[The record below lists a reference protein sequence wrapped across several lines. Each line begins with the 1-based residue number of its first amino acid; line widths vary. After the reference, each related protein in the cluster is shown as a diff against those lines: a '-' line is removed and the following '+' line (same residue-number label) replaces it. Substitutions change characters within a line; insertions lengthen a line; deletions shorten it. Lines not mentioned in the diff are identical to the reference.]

1 LKRFACLLL
10 RNTRKTECGAGKLLI
25 RLVVSAAPFAL
36 LSNTRK
42 TECGAGKLL
51 IRLVVS
57 AAPFALLWAP
67 PLVAHMVSMSTGDLK
82 VDGAR
87 ASYEL
92 RMPMY
97 EVAHVHE
104 PEHTLLDHIR
114 FESGGAWAKPSGQA
128 CRQEQDTYVCTAEY
142 QFPALVETVQ
152 VECTLA
158 SVTVPNH
165 VHLLR
170 AYRGDKTDQAVFD
183 LSYTQAEIR
192 FRPPTT
198 FETATREISA
208 GFMRAAGG
216 LAPLL
221 FLVSLVLAAR
231 SRRELAALTASF
243 LAAEILAC
251 AIAPRIRLQLSPRF
265 IEAAAALTIAY
276 LAFEIVLLPR
286 SSMRWLV
293 VAVLGLFHGAYFA
306 AFLTE
311 SEYHFATFLT
321 GVVICELFL
330 IALFAFL
337 LHQLMR
343 LSFLRRAV
351 PVAASLLLAI
361 GVTWFFLRLRA

>member
-1 LKRFACLLL
+1 MKRAWLFLFSL
-10 RNTRKTECGAGKLLI
+10 
-25 RLVVSAAPFAL
+25 
-36 LSNTRK
+36 
-42 TECGAGKLL
+42 
-51 IRLVVS
+51 
-57 AAPFALLWAP
+57 
-67 PLVAHMVSMSTGDLK
+67 PLFAHMVSMSTGDLK

-104 PEHTLLDHIR
+104 PEHTLLDHVR
-114 FESGGAWAKPSGQA
+114 FESGGAWAKASSRS

-142 QFPALVETVQ
+142 QFPAPVETLRA
-152 VECTLA
+152 ECTLA

-183 LSYTQAEIR
+183 LSYTQAELR
-192 FRPPTT
+192 FRPPTA
-198 FETATREISA
+198 FETAIREVSA

-231 SRRELAALTASF
+231 SRRELVALSASF
-243 LAAEILAC
+243 LGAEALAC
-251 AIAPRIRLQLSPRF
+251 AIAPHVRLQLSPRF

-276 LAFEIVLLPR
+276 LAFEIVLLPE
-286 SSMRWLV
+286 SGMRWLV
-293 VAVLGLFHGAYFA
+293 VGVLGLFHGAYFA

-311 SEYHFATFLT
+311 SGYHLGTFLA
-321 GVVICELFL
+321 GVIFCELLL
-330 IALFAFL
+330 IALFGFL
-337 LHQLMR
+337 LDRLVR

>member
-1 LKRFACLLL
+1 
-10 RNTRKTECGAGKLLI
+10 
-25 RLVVSAAPFAL
+25 
-36 LSNTRK
+36 
-42 TECGAGKLL
+42 
-51 IRLVVS
+51 
-57 AAPFALLWAP
+57 
-67 PLVAHMVSMSTGDLK
+67 
-82 VDGAR
+82 
-87 ASYEL
+87 
-92 RMPMY
+92 MY
-97 EVAHVHE
+97 EVAHVRE
-104 PEHTLLDHIR
+104 PEHTLLDHVR
-114 FESGGAWAKPSGQA
+114 FQSGGVWAKPFQPA

-142 QFPALVETVQ
+142 QFPAPVETVQ

-183 LSYTQAEIR
+183 LSYTQAELR
-192 FRPPTT
+192 FRPPTA

-221 FLVSLVLAAR
+221 FLVSLALAAR
-231 SRRELAALTASF
+231 SRRELMALTASF
-243 LAAEILAC
+243 VAAEALAC
-251 AIAPRIRLQLSPRF
+251 AIAPRIALSLSPRF

-276 LAFEIVLLPR
+276 LAFEIVLLPK

-311 SEYHFATFLT
+311 SGYHFAAFLA
-321 GVVICELFL
+321 GVGVCELLL

-337 LHQLMR
+337 LDRLAR
-343 LSFLRRAV
+343 LSFLHRAV
-351 PVAASLLLAI
+351 PVAASLLLAV
-361 GVTWFFLRLRA
+361 GVAWFFLRCALDIAGLTLWRHAQLRQPFGT

>member
-1 LKRFACLLL
+1 MIGAMKRFLRRLLCAMPL
-10 RNTRKTECGAGKLLI
+10 AGPLL
-25 RLVVSAAPFAL
+25 
-36 LSNTRK
+36 
-42 TECGAGKLL
+42 G
-51 IRLVVS
+51 
-57 AAPFALLWAP
+57 
-67 PLVAHMVSMSTGDLK
+67 HMVSMSTGDLK
-82 VDGAR
+82 VDGAH
-87 ASYEL
+87 ATYEL

-104 PEHTLLDHIR
+104 PQHTLLDHVR
-114 FESGGAWAKPSGQA
+114 FESGGAWAKVSGQA
-128 CRQEQDTYVCTAEY
+128 CRQDQDTYVCTADY
-142 QFPALVETVQ
+142 QFPAPVETVQ

-170 AYRGDKTDQAVFD
+170 AYRGDKSDQAVFD

-192 FRPPTT
+192 FRPPTA

-231 SRRELAALTASF
+231 SSRELLALTGSF
-243 LAAEILAC
+243 IAAEVLAC
-251 AIAPRIRLQLSPRF
+251 AIAPRISLSLSPRF

-276 LAFEIVLLPR
+276 LAFEIILLPQ
-286 SSMRWLV
+286 SGLRWLV

-306 AFLTE
+306 AFLNE
-311 SEYHFATFLT
+311 SGYHIASFLT
-321 GVVICELFL
+321 GVVICELLL

-337 LHQLMR
+337 LNR
-343 LSFLRRAV
+343 LTRLAFLHRAV

-361 GVTWFFLRLRA
+361 GVAWFFLRLRA

>member
-1 LKRFACLLL
+1 MKRWWLFLGALALCAPL
-10 RNTRKTECGAGKLLI
+10 CG
-25 RLVVSAAPFAL
+25 
-36 LSNTRK
+36 
-42 TECGAGKLL
+42 
-51 IRLVVS
+51 
-57 AAPFALLWAP
+57 
-67 PLVAHMVSMSTGDLK
+67 HMVSMSTGDLK
-82 VDGAR
+82 VDGAG
-87 ASYEL
+87 ASFEL

-104 PEHTLLDHIR
+104 PEHTLLDHVR
-114 FESGGAWAKPSGQA
+114 FKGGGDWAKVSGQA
-128 CRQEQDTYVCTAEY
+128 CRQEQDTYVCTADY
-142 QFPALVETVQ
+142 QFPAPVETVQ

-192 FRPPTT
+192 FRPPTA

-221 FLVSLVLAAR
+221 FLVSLALAAR
-231 SRRELAALTASF
+231 SRHELMALTASF
-243 LAAEILAC
+243 VAAETLAC
-251 AIAPRIRLQLSPRF
+251 AIAPRIALSLSPRF

-276 LAFEIVLLPR
+276 LAFEIILLPQ

-311 SEYHFATFLT
+311 SGYHFATFLS
-321 GVVICELFL
+321 GVIMCELLL

-337 LHQLMR
+337 LDR
-343 LSFLRRAV
+343 LVRLAFLRRAV

-361 GVTWFFLRLRA
+361 GVGWFFLRLRA

>member
-1 LKRFACLLL
+1 MKLPLCLLV
-10 RNTRKTECGAGKLLI
+10 GALPF
-25 RLVVSAAPFAL
+25 AAPL
-36 LSNTRK
+36 
-42 TECGAGKLL
+42 AG
-51 IRLVVS
+51 
-57 AAPFALLWAP
+57 
-67 PLVAHMVSMSTGDLK
+67 HMVSMSTGDLK
-82 VDGAR
+82 VDGNR

-104 PEHTLLDHIR
+104 PGHTLLDHVR
-114 FESGGAWAKPSGQA
+114 FESGGVWAKPTAPS
-128 CRQEQDTYVCTAEY
+128 CKQEQDTYVCTADY
-142 QFPALVETVQ
+142 QFPAPIETVN

-170 AYRGDKTDQAVFD
+170 AYRGDKSDQAVFD

-192 FRPPTT
+192 FRAPTA
-198 FETATREISA
+198 FETAIRELSA

-221 FLVSLVLAAR
+221 FLASLVLAAR
-231 SRRELAALTASF
+231 SRRELVALTASF
-243 LAAEILAC
+243 IAAEALAC
-251 AIAPRIRLQLSPRF
+251 AIAPRLRISLSPRF

-276 LAFEIVLLPR
+276 LAFEIILLPH

-311 SEYHFATFLT
+311 SGYSFPAFFT
-321 GVVICELFL
+321 GVAVCELL
-330 IALFAFL
+330 LVALFAFL
-337 LHQLMR
+337 LDRLVR

-351 PVAASLLLAI
+351 PVAASLLLAAGI
-361 GVTWFFLRLRA
+361 AWFFLRLRA